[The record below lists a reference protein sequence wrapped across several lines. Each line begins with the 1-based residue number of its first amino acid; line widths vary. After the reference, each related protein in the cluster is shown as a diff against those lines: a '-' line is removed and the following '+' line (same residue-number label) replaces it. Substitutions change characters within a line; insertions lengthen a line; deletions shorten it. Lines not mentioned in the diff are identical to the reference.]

1 MLDPG
6 SYPLS
11 ADISGL
17 LAYVV
22 DQVTQADP
30 VTNMLSKE
38 DLEDLKESANK
49 EDIL

>member
-22 DQVTQADP
+22 DQVTQADS
-30 VTNMLSKE
+30 VT
-38 DLEDLKESANK
+38 DV
-49 EDIL
+49 EDIIDIVILLR